1 MAYAQTDEFVQ
12 ICIEHDYNVK
22 DICSALHAL
31 YPTQDV
37 RPYKVEQRIAN
48 CKRRG
53 LLPLAS
59 GNSVDTGQILR
70 GTSTLYDSSGN
81 IKQQWVKSD
90 ADKANMLAAFGS
102 AVANITSTIVPVEA
116 TTPPS
121 IVVSDLMTV
130 YPIGDAH
137 IGLLA
142 HAPETGADSDLA
154 IIEHNLVSAMTM
166 LVTQANPTETAYI
179 ADLGDWYH
187 SDNNENRTA
196 ASGNALD
203 VDGRYHKVLEVGLRI
218 AIKLVDLAL
227 TKHNTVY
234 WRSSIGNHNTHS
246 AVMMNLFIQA
256 YYRNEPRVI
265 VRNSPS
271 MIDYFQFGKVLF
283 GVTHGHTAKPDKLAQ
298 LMPVDCSDIWSSTK
312 FRYFL
317 TGHVHHQSVKEYPT
331 CTIET
336 FRTIAHK
343 DAWHAASGYRSGQD
357 LQCITYHREYGEVAR
372 NLVNLSQITP
382 LIKPTLS

>member
-1 MAYAQTDEFVQ
+1 M
-12 ICIEHDYNVK
+12 
-22 DICSALHAL
+22 S
-31 YPTQDV
+31 
-37 RPYKVEQRIAN
+37 
-48 CKRRG
+48 
-53 LLPLAS
+53 
-59 GNSVDTGQILR
+59 
-70 GTSTLYDSSGN
+70 
-81 IKQQWVKSD
+81 
-90 ADKANMLAAFGS
+90 M
-102 AVANITSTIVPVEA
+102 
-116 TTPPS
+116 
-121 IVVSDLMTV
+121 
-130 YPIGDAH
+130 
-137 IGLLA
+137 
-142 HAPETGADSDLA
+142 
-154 IIEHNLVSAMTM
+154 LVS
-166 LVTQANPTETAYI
+166 QANPTQTAYI

-227 TKHNTVY
+227 TKHETVY

-265 VRNSPS
+265 VRNSPA

-331 CTIET
+331 CVIET

-343 DAWHAASGYRSGQD
+343 DAWHTASGYRSGQN
-357 LQCITYHREYGEVAR
+357 LQCITYHKDHGEIAR
-372 NLVNLSQITP
+372 NLVNITQI
-382 LIKPTLS
+382 S